1 MMTDNPMEFMQLI
14 GANPA
19 AFIYA
24 AARTGAVVFSAP
36 IFGDAHVPVR
46 LKAAVAVVL
55 ALLAAPLMQGV
66 AQPGSVSVLV
76 SGIITEAVTG
86 LIIGL
91 GMRMIFVGVAYAGQV
106 ATAGASYG
114 IGSMY
119 DPTGRL
125 STAGVPEFFTVFAV
139 LVFLSVNGHLMV
151 IEALSRSFQFL
162 PAGGASLTP
171 EFMEHAVLLSAQL
184 FVAALKLAGP
194 VLATGIFVN
203 AACGLIARS
212 APGMDG
218 LTISFAAAAL
228 AGLFVI
234 LLSLPTMEAVMRSV
248 FDAGFDNVDTLIRDM
263 RHAV

>member
-1 MMTDNPMEFMQLI
+1 MMIDNTMEFMQLM

-24 AARTGAVVFSAP
+24 LARTGGVVFSAP
-36 IFGDAHVPVR
+36 VFGDAHVPAR
-46 LKAAVAVVL
+46 IKAALAVVL
-55 ALLAAPLMQGV
+55 ALLTAPLMQG
-66 AQPGSVSVLV
+66 AAEPGAVSVLV
-76 SGIITEAVTG
+76 SGVITEAVTG

-91 GMRMIFVGVAYAGQV
+91 GVRMIFVGVAYAGQV
-106 ATAGASYG
+106 AAAGVSYG
-114 IGSMY
+114 IGAMY
-119 DPTGRL
+119 DPAGRAP
-125 STAGVPEFFTVFAV
+125 TAGVPEFFTVFAV

-162 PAGGASLTP
+162 PAGRASLTP
-171 EFMEHAVLLSAQL
+171 GFMEHAVVISAQL
-184 FVAALKLAGP
+184 FAVALKLAGP

-203 AACGLIARS
+203 AACGLVARS

-234 LLSLPTMEAVMRSV
+234 LLSLPSMEVAMRSV
-248 FDAGFDNVDTLIRDM
+248 FDAGFDNVNMLIMDM